1 MDATFPPPVFLPLEA
16 QPLQP
21 FVEPVQ
27 RIGDFSLTMPLSAD
41 MAFVRHVAELADK
54 PDIYAVMSSAC
65 VVAMGLGSAIVGRPP
80 SFSEIGKTFN
90 TAILTGAALTVVSM
104 VSTLPIGI
112 AVLLSGVLG
121 TIGAVMLCVTLLF
134 RGLDLVCERIV
145 QWAAAK
151 PALHRSNPWLR
162 VCLLFTRIWFRRMA
176 FVAGLAL
183 SAIAIPSHFPPFLL
197 FGVPMI
203 VASLVP
209 RQKWQRQARGEFRMA
224 KALSGCARP
233 SHPVTP

>member
-112 AVLLSGVLG
+112 AVLISGVLG
-121 TIGAVMLCVTLLF
+121 TIGAVMLCFTLLF
-134 RGLDLVCERIV
+134 RSLDLVCKRIV
-145 QWAAAK
+145 QWAATK

-183 SAIAIPSHFPPFLL
+183 SAIAIPFPPFLL

-209 RQKWQRQARGEFRMA
+209 RQKWQRQARAEFRMA
-224 KALSGCARP
+224 KALLDRTRL

>member
-27 RIGDFSLTMPLSAD
+27 RIGEFSLTMPLSAD
-41 MAFVRHVAELADK
+41 MTFVRHVAELADK

-90 TAILTGAALTVVSM
+90 TAILTGAALMVVSM

-112 AVLLSGVLG
+112 AVLISGLLG
-121 TIGAVMLCVTLLF
+121 ATGAAMLFVASVF
-134 RGLDLVCERIV
+134 RGLDLVFEWISR
-145 QWAAAK
+145 WAAAK
-151 PALHRSNPWLR
+151 PALYRSTPWLL
-162 VCLLFTRIWFRRMA
+162 VCLLFTRPWFRRTA

-183 SAIAIPSHFPPFLL
+183 SAPAILTHFPPFLL

-203 VASLVP
+203 VASLIP
-209 RQKWQRQARGEFRMA
+209 RQKWQRQARAEFRMA
-224 KALSGCARP
+224 KALLDRTRL